1 MGMDTAMKDGGSLLM
16 DCLITLGAKVGFG
29 VPGESY
35 LAVLNAMYDRQDA
48 FRFIM
53 ARQEGGA
60 AYMAEAWGKLT
71 GEPGLCFV
79 TRGPGATNASI
90 GVHTAMQNS
99 TPMLLF
105 VGQVGGDMIGREA
118 FQEIDYTA
126 YFGSIAK
133 WVVEIDDAARIPE
146 FISRAWATALSGRP
160 GPVVVS
166 LPETLLTQYV
176 ATPPCKSVKIPEP
189 AISMK
194 QLASVEAMLNAAEK
208 PVVMVGGSR
217 WKNDGVDALCDFC
230 LKNNLPIVAAHRF
243 HDIIDNH
250 HDCYAGDASVGM
262 HSYMKAMLREAD
274 TIMAINIRFGEMTT
288 DAYQLFDS
296 PNMKAKLIHSHVSDS
311 ELGKIYAA
319 DIPLHTGPNCL
330 AEALSSV
337 TLEPNVARQKWY
349 NDARQTYL
357 ASFEIDAQDSP
368 VDMGAVMQILADTL
382 PDDVIV
388 THGAGNF
395 ALWPNRFM
403 KYGSEARLLGP
414 QSGAMG
420 AGVPAAIAAKAR
432 YPERTVLCF
441 AGDGDFQMN
450 GNELGTAM
458 QEHIQPIILI
468 LNNGTYGT
476 IRMHQER
483 TYPNR
488 VSGTDL
494 VNPDFV
500 TLASAYG
507 FHGERVE
514 RTDEFS
520 AAFDRALASSTGAVI
535 ELMIGAEAISP
546 RATISGLR
554 DSAKAL

>member
-1 MGMDTAMKDGGSLLM
+1 MGMDTAMRDGGSLLM
-16 DCLITLGAKVGFG
+16 ECLITLGAKVGFG

-35 LAVLNAMYDRQDA
+35 LAVLNAMFDHQDE

-160 GPVVVS
+160 GPVIVS
-166 LPETLLTQYV
+166 LPETLLTQKV
-176 ATPPCKSVKIPEP
+176 ATAPCKPVRIPEP
-189 AISMK
+189 GISMP
-194 QLASVEAMLNAAEK
+194 QLDSVEAMLNEADK
-208 PVVMVGGSR
+208 PVIMVGGSR
-217 WKNDGVDALCDFC
+217 WNDDGVEALCKFSAI
-230 LKNNLPIVAAHRF
+230 NNLPIIAAHRF

-262 HSYMKAMLREAD
+262 HSYMKSMLREAD
-274 TIMAINIRFGEMTT
+274 LILAINIRFGEMTT

-296 PNMKAKLIHSHVSDS
+296 PNMKAKLIHSHVSDG

-319 DIPLHTGPNCL
+319 DIPLHAGPNCF
-330 AEALSSV
+330 AEALSTC
-337 TLEPNVARQKWY
+337 TLVANSKRQKWCHT
-349 NDARQTYL
+349 ARKTYL
-357 ASFEIDAQDSP
+357 SSFKIDPQDSP
-368 VDMGAVMQILADTL
+368 VDMRVVMAVLDDVL

-403 KYGSEARLLGP
+403 KFGHKARLLGP

-420 AGVPAAIAAKAR
+420 AGVPAAIAAKVK
-432 YPERTVLCF
+432 YPDRTVLCF

-458 QEHIQPIILI
+458 QENIQPIILI
-468 LNNGTYGT
+468 LNNGSYGT

-507 FHGERVE
+507 FYGERVASTQAF
-514 RTDEFS
+514 R
-520 AAFDRALASSTGAVI
+520 AAFDRALASPTGAVL
-535 ELMIGAEAISP
+535 ELMIGTEAISP
-546 RATISGLR
+546 RATISSLR
-554 DSAKAL
+554 DHSKTQ

>member
-1 MGMDTAMKDGGSLLM
+1 MDKNTVMRDGGSLLM
-16 DCLITLGAKVGFG
+16 DCLISLGAKVGFG

-35 LAVLNAMYDRQDA
+35 LAVLNAMHDHQDD
-48 FRFIM
+48 FRFII

-105 VGQVGGDMIGREA
+105 VGQVGSDMIGREA
-118 FQEIDYTA
+118 FQEIDYQA
-126 YFGSIAK
+126 YFGNIAK
-133 WVVEIDDAARIPE
+133 WVVEIDDATRIPE
-146 FISRAWATALSGRP
+146 FISRAWSTALSGRP

-166 LPETLLTQYV
+166 LPETLLTQEITT
-176 ATPPCKSVKIPEP
+176 APCKPVSIPEP
-189 AISMK
+189 GISTT
-194 QLASVEAMLNAAEK
+194 QLVAVEKMLNTANK
-208 PVVMVGGSR
+208 PVVMIGGSR
-217 WKNDGVDALCDFC
+217 WQHDGVDALCGFC
-230 LKNNLPIVAAHRF
+230 AANNLPIVAAHRF
-243 HDIIDNH
+243 HDIVDNH

-262 HSYMKAMLREAD
+262 HPYMKSMLREAD
-274 TIMAINIRFGEMTT
+274 VILAINIRFGEMTT
-288 DAYQLFDS
+288 DAYTLFDS
-296 PNMKAKLIHSHVSDS
+296 PQMKAKLVHSHVSDA

-319 DIPLHTGPNCL
+319 DIPLHAGPNCF
-330 AEALSSV
+330 AEALSSI
-337 TLEPNVARQKWY
+337 TLQPNQARQKWC
-349 NDARQTYL
+349 DEARQTYVN
-357 ASFEIDAQDSP
+357 SFKIDPQDSP
-368 VDMGAVMQILADTL
+368 VDMGEVMMILADIL
-382 PDDVIV
+382 PEDVIV

-403 KYGSEARLLGP
+403 KFGHKARLLGP

-432 YPERTVLCF
+432 YPDRTVLCF

-458 QEHIQPIILI
+458 QENIQSIILI

-507 FHGERVE
+507 FHGERVAS
-514 RTDEFS
+514 TDEFS
-520 AAFDRALASSTGAVI
+520 AAFKRALASPTGAVL

-546 RATISGLR
+546 RATITSLR
-554 DSAKAL
+554 DNAKTP

>member
-16 DCLITLGAKVGFG
+16 ECLITLGAKVGFG

-35 LAVLNAMYDRQDA
+35 LAVLNAMHDHQDD

-71 GEPGLCFV
+71 GDPGLCFV

-105 VGQVGGDMIGREA
+105 VGQVGSDMIGREA

-133 WVVEIDDAARIPE
+133 WVVEIDDAERIPE
-146 FISRAWATALSGRP
+146 LISRAWATALSGRP
-160 GPVVVS
+160 GPVIVS
-166 LPETLLTQYV
+166 LPETLLTQEV
-176 ATPPCKSVKIPEP
+176 TTLPCKAVNIPEP
-189 AISMK
+189 AISMT
-194 QLASVEAMLNAAEK
+194 QLAAVEAMLNEAEK
-208 PVVMVGGSR
+208 PVVIVGGSR
-217 WKNDGVDALCDFC
+217 WEKGGVDALCDFC
-230 LKNNLPIVAAHRF
+230 LGNNLPIVAAHRF

-262 HSYMKAMLREAD
+262 NGYMKSLLREAD
-274 TIMAINIRFGEMTT
+274 VIMAINIRFGEMTT

-296 PNMKAKLIHSHVSDS
+296 PNMKAKLIHSHVSDG

-319 DIPLHTGPNCL
+319 DLPLHSGPNCF
-330 AEALSSV
+330 AEALSSIRL
-337 TLEPNVARQKWY
+337 TPNAKRQEWCA
-349 NDARQTYL
+349 DARHTYL
-357 ASFEIDAQDSP
+357 NSFEVAPQESP
-368 VDMGAVMQILADTL
+368 VDMGVVMGVLAEML

-403 KYGSEARLLGP
+403 KFGRKSRLLGP

-458 QEHIQPIILI
+458 QENIQPIILI

-483 TYPNR
+483 TYPHR

-494 VNPDFV
+494 INPDFV

-507 FHGERVE
+507 FHGERVAN
-514 RTDEFS
+514 TDEFS
-520 AAFDRALASSTGAVI
+520 AAFGRAMQSSTGAVL
-535 ELMIGAEAISP
+535 ELMIGTEAISP

-554 DSAKAL
+554 ESAKSS